1 MGGVLLVTY
10 LWFLYVHS
18 RNIHQTWSRRHLHD
32 LPSQSWVWCVCV
44 SQRGV
49 QTRTCKLQR
58 PHLQHQIHR
67 GERRQEV
74 YAWAEMK
81 VKDQEQLANPLQ
93 AMVVVHELY
102 EVPLYLGWHEIKG
115 VSSNTVYNQQ
125 IAATLTECP
134 LTQAFHQL
142 VLYTWHKQVP
152 FLSIY
157 PQSCQEALF
166 VPRPCWPEWYPAT
179 LTTGSVISRS
189 PMISVN
195 PSLISSGVLASFR
208 YSSIMR
214 LLADEAWNRE
224 EGWTIRFPSEA
235 VLFFYRNFFWAHRQE
250 GRLHDLSSATDHVYL

>member
-1 MGGVLLVTY
+1 MSIPETSTKHEADVICMICLHKAGSGVFVYLSTVYKLVHVNCNARICNTKY
-10 LWFLYVHS
+10 
-18 RNIHQTWSRRHLHD
+18 TE
-32 LPSQSWVWCVCV
+32 
-44 SQRGV
+44 
-49 QTRTCKLQR
+49 
-58 PHLQHQIHR
+58 
-67 GERRQEV
+67 EREDKRCTLGLR
-74 YAWAEMK
+74 WRSK

-214 LLADEAWNRE
+214 VLADEAWNRE